1 MHKILL
7 TLLILVTISF
17 SQVVVQMDLT
27 GEWANNGQPAYFELY
42 HHTAD
47 DSSLNPFSASTVP
60 SAQYLVE
67 SFVGSAHIIS
77 TNADTVFYQKN
88 DITVNA
94 DGKYNVFALYPFNSD
109 STASD
114 GSVSNWYRT
123 TDLSEYP
130 FLKFFKIRN

>member
-42 HHTAD
+42 HYVANDTAV
-47 DSSLNPFSASTVP
+47 NPFSPATVP
-60 SAQYLVE
+60 GSQYLNS
-67 SFVGSAHIIS
+67 SFLGSAYVQS
-77 TNADTVFYQKN
+77 TNLDTVFYLKN
-88 DITVNA
+88 DITVDA
-94 DGKYNVFALYPFNSD
+94 DGTWNVFALYPYNSD